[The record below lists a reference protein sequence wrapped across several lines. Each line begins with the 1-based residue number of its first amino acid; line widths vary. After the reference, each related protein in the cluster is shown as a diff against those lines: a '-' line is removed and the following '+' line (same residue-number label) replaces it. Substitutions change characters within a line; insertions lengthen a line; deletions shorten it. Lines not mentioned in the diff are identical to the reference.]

1 MLAHDVWHRPA
12 SRLHIRSDPTHA
24 SSLPHNV
31 QLELEYVRNG
41 GIKLL
46 VRSLSYLIYAV
57 TSWHTSRAKKF
68 LLPSRRSKVILKIDR
83 GRWYQGYAP

>member
-46 VRSLSYLIYAV
+46 YSEVFVISDICCNVMAHITCQKV
-57 TSWHTSRAKKF
+57 P
-68 LLPSRRSKVILKIDR
+68 PSE
-83 GRWYQGYAP
+83 